1 MFGNVFDIVNRI
13 LKRTIMNNLKNL
25 LKCFRIKSSMSKSL
39 FFILMVI
46 ICIPA
51 VTYAQTANGIGFKA
65 GLNYNANGNYFE
77 SISTNSKNPDRNV
90 GYHFGLFG
98 KIGNQVYLRP
108 ELVYT
113 STKSDYDDDSF
124 KMQKIDAPI
133 LVGAKIIGPI
143 SVFGGP
149 SFQYILD
156 SEFDGIA
163 INDIENDFSV
173 GLNFGIGFNLK
184 KLGIDLRYERGFSN
198 NEATFL
204 SNNSIDISR
213 LDTRPDQLILSL
225 SLIL

>member
-1 MFGNVFDIVNRI
+1 MKSTNE
-13 LKRTIMNNLKNL
+13 LQSELKNQFSTVKLFLFLAAVL
-25 LKCFRIKSSMSKSL
+25 LLSLSS
-39 FFILMVI
+39 FG
-46 ICIPA
+46 
-51 VTYAQTANGIGFKA
+51 QTQTGFGLKV
-65 GLNYNANGNYFE
+65 GLNYNANGNYFDAVQNNAE
-77 SISTNSKNPDRNV
+77 NPDRNI
-90 GYHFGLFG
+90 GYHVGIFG
-98 KIGNQVYLRP
+98 KVGQKVYLRP

-113 STKSDYDDDSF
+113 RTKSDYRNDSF
-124 KMQKIDAPI
+124 EMSKLDAPV
-133 LVGAKIIGPI
+133 LVGVKVLGPL

-156 SEFDGIA
+156 SEFDNVSIS
-163 INDIENDFSV
+163 NIENDFSV

-204 SNNSIDISR
+204 QNNNINVQDR